1 MKIKLIKKSQFF
13 PLMIC
18 STFLLV
24 GCSGDSSSD
33 NGNSEPVAQVE
44 TVIAS
49 NDSPTPNLNDSST
62 ISWYVPAVSAT
73 WQWQLSGTVNTTY
86 DVDIYDIDL
95 FDSPISLIQE
105 LQASGKKVICYFS
118 AGSYEEWRDDAD
130 SFLESDLGKALD
142 GWEGERWLDVRS
154 SNVRAIMESRLDLAK
169 DKGCD
174 AVEPDNMDG
183 YTNNPELDFTAEDQL
198 IYNRFIADAAHE
210 RLLGVGLKNDLDQI
224 EDLVTYY
231 DFAVNEQCF
240 EFNECIKLMPF
251 VVDDK
256 AVFTA
261 EYDDLYVNDE
271 TTRTALCANA
281 SNLNFST
288 LILPL
293 DLNDEFRLTCQ

>member
-49 NDSPTPNLNDSST
+49 NDSPTPKTNDSST